1 MKIDPKHE
9 LLVRGTIGG
18 LQNRLPY
25 QNWNGN
31 STSYPIYS
39 LLMDCVPKNPMT
51 GTIVGTFSILTYSI
65 PATRSQ
71 GFLPVVN
78 RIMLVAMTEHLGYTT
93 KMMRL

>member
-9 LLVRGTIGG
+9 LLVRGTIGS
-18 LQNRLPY
+18 LQTRFPY
-25 QNWNGN
+25 QKWEE
-31 STSYPIYS
+31 SSIHYPIYS

-51 GTIVGTFSILTYSI
+51 GTIVGTFSILAYSI
-65 PATRSQ
+65 PATRNHNI
-71 GFLPVVN
+71 LPVVN